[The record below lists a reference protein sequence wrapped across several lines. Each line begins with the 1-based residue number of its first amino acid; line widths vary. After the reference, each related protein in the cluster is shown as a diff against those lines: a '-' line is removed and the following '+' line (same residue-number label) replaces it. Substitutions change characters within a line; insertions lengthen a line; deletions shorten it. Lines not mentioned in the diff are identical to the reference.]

1 MSEDCDRGPPVEKAA
16 AYAHDGG
23 SLSLSNTSL
32 IVIIRDILAR
42 GVPFRFAAPGFS
54 MSPFI
59 RDRDIITLAPY
70 EKTSCRIGTVVAFV
84 RPGTGQL
91 VVHRVVAASGDGWRI
106 KGDNNPEEDGVIP
119 HAAILGQVI
128 QVERAGKFVRHGLGP
143 ERVIIALLSRWNLL
157 FYLLYPIGKLYSVI
171 RRCS

>member
-1 MSEDCDRGPPVEKAA
+1 MSEGCDRGSLPEERTTYV
-16 AYAHDGG
+16 HHGG
-23 SLSLSNTSL
+23 SLSLPNKSL
-32 IVIIRDILAR
+32 IVIIRDVLAR
-42 GVPFRFAAPGFS
+42 DLRFRFAAPGFS

-59 RDRDIITLAPY
+59 RDRDIITIAPY
-70 EKTSCRIGTVVAFV
+70 QKTSCGIGAVLAFV

-128 QVERAGKFVRHGLGP
+128 QVERAGRFIRQGLGP
-143 ERVIIALLSRWNLL
+143 ERAIIALLSRWNLL
-157 FYLLYPIGKLYSVI
+157 TYPLYPIGKLYAVI
-171 RRCS
+171 RRYS